1 MQPVS
6 DSTPPG
12 SPLPDGLVLRSA
24 VPRDLDQIA
33 ALLTDRGESE
43 DAIDH
48 RLVVTD
54 PDAGW
59 ATCAVVVDGE
69 RVVSTATLLDETLV
83 LGGVPIP
90 AGQVELVATDR
101 AYEGRGL
108 VRALMGWAH
117 RRSAELG
124 QVAQVMIGIPYFY
137 RQFGYAYAVPIAK
150 ARPVIAPPPPVDAE
164 VPRIATVADIGA
176 MARLQDAEQA
186 GADLRMPHSP
196 ACWRWLVAR
205 EGSVQWLVERA
216 GTPVAVGRIS
226 VSDEGVHLAEPAAV
240 DPPAA
245 YALLRH
251 AVELARG
258 NEVTVTGR
266 SGTVAGGA
274 LGPFLGEP
282 SVGAECY
289 YARVADPA
297 GLVAHLRPVL
307 SARLAAA
314 GFDEDG
320 AALVSFFRTH
330 IRFPI
335 TGGRVGPVTAG
346 GTMQAPAAAGGAA
359 VAPDLVAP
367 LLFGPDGI
375 DGLAKRHP
383 DVYPGP
389 DADLMRVLF
398 PPVHADILTFYL
410 T

>member
-1 MQPVS
+1 MH
-6 DSTPPG
+6 PP
-12 SPLPDGLVLRSA
+12 SHSLLPGGLVLRPA
-24 VPRDLDQIA
+24 GPPDLDQIA
-33 ALLTDRGESE
+33 ALLTDRGEPE

-54 PDAGW
+54 PDADW
-59 ATCAVVVDGE
+59 PTCAVVVDGG

-108 VRALMGWAH
+108 VRALMAWAH

-124 QVAQVMIGIPYFY
+124 QLAQVMIGIPYFY
-137 RQFGYAYAVPIAK
+137 RQFGYAYTIPIAK
-150 ARPVIAPPPPVDAE
+150 AMPVTAPPPRTEAH
-164 VPRIATVADIGA
+164 VPRVATAADIGA

-205 EGSVQWLVERA
+205 DGTVQWLVERA

-226 VSDEGVHLAEPAAV
+226 VSDDGVHLAEPAAL
-240 DPPAA
+240 DAPAA
-245 YALLRH
+245 HALLHH
-251 AVELARG
+251 ALDLAHG
-258 NEVTVTGR
+258 NDVTVTGR
-266 SGTVAGGA
+266 SGTVAGAA
-274 LGPFLGEP
+274 LAPFLGEP
-282 SVGAECY
+282 PADAQCY

-297 GLVAHLRPVL
+297 ALVAHLRPVL

-314 GFDEDG
+314 GRTEDG
-320 AALVSFFRTH
+320 TALVSFFRTH

-335 TGGRVGPVTAG
+335 ISGQVGPVTTG

-375 DGLAKRHP
+375 DGLARRHP
-383 DVYPGP
+383 DVYTGP
-389 DADLMRVLF
+389 DAHLMRALF
-398 PPVHADILTFYL
+398 PPVRADILTFYL